1 MTTPKTTTSAS
12 APKKALLVF
21 AHPEQRSLNGA
32 LRDVAVRELE
42 AQGYTVK
49 VSDLYAMGWK
59 ATVDQADFPQ
69 QHTEDRLIP
78 VLASKTGY
86 ETGTLTDDVKAE
98 IEKLLWADMVILQFP
113 LWWFGM
119 PAILKGWVDRVF
131 AYGFAYGVGEHSDK
145 RWGDRYGEGM
155 MAGKRAML
163 IVTAGGWEDHY
174 SARGINGPID
184 DLLFPITHG
193 TLYYPGFQVLPS
205 FVAYRVD
212 GLDAAGFEALAEKLR
227 MRLRSLDTTA
237 PIPYRQQNAGD
248 YLIPNMKLKPG
259 LGAHGANGFALHL
272 TSADDRLDIGSP
284 DTSKADRLVTV
295 E

>member
-1 MTTPKTTTSAS
+1 MRKTIAS
-12 APKKALLVF
+12 APQPKKVLLVF
-21 AHPEQRSLNGA
+21 AHPDRRSLNGA

-42 AQGYTVK
+42 ALGHTVK

-59 ATVDQADFPQ
+59 ATVDQADFPAQ
-69 QHTEDRLIP
+69 RPEDRLIP

-86 ETGTLTDDVKAE
+86 ETDTLTDDVKAE
-98 IEKLLWADMVILQFP
+98 IEKLLWADTVILQFP

-131 AYGFAYGVGEHSDK
+131 AYGFAYGVGEHNDK
-145 RWGDRYGEGM
+145 HWGDRYGEGK

-163 IVTAGGWEDHY
+163 LVTAGGWEDHY

-184 DLLFPITHG
+184 DLLFPVTHG

-205 FVAYRVD
+205 FIAYRVD
-212 GLDAAGFEALAEKLR
+212 GLDAAGFEALAGKLR
-227 MRLRSLDTTA
+227 GRLQTLDTTA

-248 YLIPNMKLKPG
+248 YLIPSMKLKPG
-259 LGAHGANGFALHL
+259 LGAHNASGFALHL
-272 TSADDRLDIGSP
+272 DSADDRSDIGSA
-284 DTSKADRLVTV
+284 DTGKADRLVTA